1 MVNKLQTKRSP
12 ETIKKIKDS
21 LLKRYKEQNG
31 MKQTVKDKISQKMRR
46 NWALKRKEEEAQNNQ
61 LKTGKDDGR
70 RKDNI

>member
-12 ETIKKIKDS
+12 ETIKKIKDT
-21 LLKRYKEQNG
+21 LRKRYNEQGG

-46 NWALKRKEEEAQNNQ
+46 NWELKRQEEAKNNQ

-70 RKDNI
+70 RKDNV